1 MEGNTDVDN
10 GMSGMLG
17 MSGHGRDY
25 DQDSQDESGQ
35 VWAVIW
41 RRQGSVL
48 ERKPKPIQ
56 NV

>member
-1 MEGNTDVDN
+1 MEGNTDDDN

-35 VWAVIW
+35 
-41 RRQGSVL
+41 
-48 ERKPKPIQ
+48 
-56 NV
+56 